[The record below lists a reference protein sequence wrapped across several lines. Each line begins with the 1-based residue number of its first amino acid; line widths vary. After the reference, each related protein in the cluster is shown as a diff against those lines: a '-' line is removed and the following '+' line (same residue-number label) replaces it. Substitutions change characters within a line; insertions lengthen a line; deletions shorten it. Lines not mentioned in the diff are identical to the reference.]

1 MTHELMIGNWVMY
14 KTTLPVSVTE
24 ISEYGITIMAEDL
37 SKHNVNPFEFND
49 LSPIHITPEWLEKLG
64 FERINID
71 YYIINKD
78 NSLFIL
84 INLSA
89 EKPLVYLFGNDE
101 DLQLAYVHQIQNLI
115 TILNGKNHAK

>member
-14 KTTLPVSVTE
+14 KNETMVVASVQALFCE
-24 ISEYGITIMAEDL
+24 LFGINDSPSNTVL
-37 SKHNVNPFEFND
+37 VYSQD

-115 TILNGKNHAK
+115 TILNGSNHAK